1 MGLSDWLPISNYPR
15 DLGPELHRDEQV
27 TKYRPY
33 LTSIG
38 VVAGGLKI
46 AVEEVPSRLAGQDL
60 APGLPVMS
68 GSAAIYGKTRSAS
81 FGDVT
86 STCAI
91 ISYSLPIH

>member
-1 MGLSDWLPISNYPR
+1 LGLSDWLPISNYPR

-60 APGLPVMS
+60 GTWVAGHVRI
-68 GSAAIYGKTRSAS
+68 GRDIWQNA
-81 FGDVT
+81 
-86 STCAI
+86 
-91 ISYSLPIH
+91 